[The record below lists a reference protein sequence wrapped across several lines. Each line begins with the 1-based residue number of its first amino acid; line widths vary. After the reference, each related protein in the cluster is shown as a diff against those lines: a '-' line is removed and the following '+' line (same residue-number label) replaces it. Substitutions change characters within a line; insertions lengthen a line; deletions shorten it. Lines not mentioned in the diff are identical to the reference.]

1 MTKRTIK
8 IKTPVIPA
16 DPCTQPSGVLV
27 VNMYSQTSYVGTFG
41 GGSVVTVKLNIELV
55 TLTQH

>member
-27 VNMYSQTSYVGTFG
+27 VNMYSQTSYVIAFA
-41 GGSVVTVKLNIELV
+41 GGSVVTVKLNMA
-55 TLTQH
+55 